1 MGSFRLNLE
10 KVNRTSLQLDNID
23 AEIIELLQKDGRMMY
38 KEIAENVGVSLPT
51 VRTRMQKLTHMGLIK
66 KFTVILDSEKF
77 WGRTR
82 IFVTAKLAEG
92 DITTLKEQL
101 SKLGEVRSAYF
112 IAGEKQVMIEL
123 EIDDLQNL
131 SELLSKKLPS
141 QTGLSDFSSFVVSKV
156 LKEEYGAS
164 VKPNAALQFRCDFC
178 GTLIPGK
185 PIIELISGGRY
196 YFSGEE
202 CLQAY
207 KERMASHKSKE

>member
-1 MGSFRLNLE
+1 MLTFMGRKEAS
-10 KVNRTSLQLDNID
+10 VSVQLDNID
-23 AEIIELLQKDGRMMY
+23 SEIIELLQKDGRMMY
-38 KEIAENVGVSLPT
+38 KEIAESVGVSLPT
-51 VRTRMQKLTHMGLIK
+51 VRTRMKKLTEMGVIK
-66 KFTVILDSEKF
+66 KFTAILDSEKF
-77 WGRTR
+77 LGRTR

-92 DITTLKEQL
+92 DVTALKDQL

-164 VKPNAALQFRCDFC
+164 VKPNAPLQFRCDFC

-185 PIIELISGGRY
+185 PIVELISGGRY

-207 KERMASHKSKE
+207 KERIASHKSKE